1 MHTGRNRS
9 PLRFDYDADSPDRIN
24 GDAKAEASRQKV
36 PIRSAN
42 GTLQSKRFSEIQ
54 ARLINACPH
63 SHRKGR
69 LQTHNG
75 VKMIDYAYPCMMA
88 EKALKSLHEAML
100 SNAHDRATEHGLQ
113 AIAETNICL
122 NAINGMKG
130 KSVEHNPAADAAPD
144 MVNSPPHYKD
154 GGVETIDYI
163 EAKGL
168 SYNLGNVVK
177 YVSRAGKKIGGN
189 DKLSVLESTIQDL
202 EKAKWYLSREIDI
215 AKAVRL
221 NQIEEE

>member
-1 MHTGRNRS
+1 
-9 PLRFDYDADSPDRIN
+9 
-24 GDAKAEASRQKV
+24 
-36 PIRSAN
+36 
-42 GTLQSKRFSEIQ
+42 
-54 ARLINACPH
+54 
-63 SHRKGR
+63 
-69 LQTHNG
+69 
-75 VKMIDYAYPCMMA
+75 MIDYAYPCMMA
-88 EKALKSLHEAML
+88 EKALKNLHEAML
-100 SNAHDRATEHGLQ
+100 SNAHDRATKHGRQ

-122 NAINGMKG
+122 NAIKGMKD

-177 YVSRAGKKIGGN
+177 YISRAGKKTGGN

-221 NQIEEE
+221 NQIEQE